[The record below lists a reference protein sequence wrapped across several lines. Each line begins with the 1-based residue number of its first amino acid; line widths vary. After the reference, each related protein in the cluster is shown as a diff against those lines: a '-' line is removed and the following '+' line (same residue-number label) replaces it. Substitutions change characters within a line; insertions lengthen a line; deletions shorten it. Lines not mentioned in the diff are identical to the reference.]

1 MKFLQWIRKTL
12 ESQRTTSPLTRSQ
25 PSKTL
30 TQWNEAMLRSYFAH
44 SADVSVISHK
54 YTNEACPTV
63 VFVYCEGMIDSKQ
76 MLEWVIP
83 NLNISINDHSDWK
96 AITEN
101 LTDLLQLQSIRDD
114 ESLFTCLFSGNLII
128 VFESLSLIYTVCIP
142 QIPQRTP
149 EESATEISLKGPRD
163 AFTEEIFTN
172 VALIRKRLRTPSLC
186 NEPFEIGARSKT
198 KVSLMYIRDIANPNT
213 IQEARNR
220 LNNIHVDA
228 LLSSAQL
235 EEGISD
241 RSFSLFPLI
250 DYIGRPDFIAEC
262 LLRGRFAVIVDGS
275 PMALIAP
282 SNLTEQLKSPE
293 DLHLTFYFVSFE
305 RALRLVGLF
314 VAIFTPGFWVALST
328 FNMEQ
333 LPFPLLATIVTS
345 RTGLPTSA
353 PLEALLMLFLFE
365 IFREAGIRL
374 PKAVG
379 QTIAVVGG
387 LIIGDAAIRAG
398 LASPTMLIASSVTA
412 VATFTLVNQ
421 SLSGTVSVLRLFVL
435 VCSSIIG
442 LFGFFVSMFFIVVYL
457 SGLRSFG
464 LPYLA
469 PLSPVTF
476 RGLLPAL
483 LALPWSS
490 EKTRPGMLNTIDSTR
505 ERSDSE

>member
-1 MKFLQWIRKTL
+1 MNLLHWIRKRMYQ
-12 ESQRTTSPLTRSQ
+12 ERMTSPLDRRQ
-25 PSKTL
+25 PSQTL
-30 TQWNEAMLRSYFAH
+30 TSWNEEMLRSYFAQ
-44 SADVSVISHK
+44 SADVSVVSHK
-54 YTNEACPTV
+54 YNNDVCPKV
-63 VFVYCEGMIDSKQ
+63 ILVYCEGMIDSKQ

-83 NLNISINDHSDWK
+83 TLNISMKEHSDWK

-101 LTDLLQLQSIRDD
+101 LTDLLQLESIRDD
-114 ESLFTCLFSGNLII
+114 ESMFTCLFSGHLLI
-128 VFESLSLIYTVCIP
+128 VFESLSLVYTCCIP

-163 AFTEEIFTN
+163 AFTEEIATN
-172 VALIRKRLRTPSLC
+172 IALIRKRLRTPSLC
-186 NEPFEIGARSKT
+186 NEPFEIGTRSQT
-198 KVSLMYIRDIANPNT
+198 RVSLLYIRDIANPNI

-220 LNNIHVDA
+220 LNGIHVDA

-235 EEGISD
+235 EEGLSD
-241 RSFSLFPLI
+241 RSSTLFPLI

-314 VAIFTPGFWVALST
+314 VAIFAPGFWVALST

-333 LPFPLLATIVTS
+333 LPFPLLATVVTS
-345 RTGLPTSA
+345 RIGLPTSA
-353 PLEALLMLFLFE
+353 PLEAILMLFLFE

-421 SLSGTVSVLRLFVL
+421 SLSGAVSILRLFVL
-435 VCSSIIG
+435 LCSSIVG
-442 LFGFFVSMFFIVVYL
+442 LFGFFISMFFIVVYL
-457 SGLRSFG
+457 AGLRSFG

-476 RGLLPAL
+476 RALLPAL
-483 LALPWSS
+483 LAQPWSS
-490 EKTRPGMLNTIDSTR
+490 EKRRPGMLDPIDSTK
-505 ERSDSE
+505 EGSGTQ

>member
-1 MKFLQWIRKTL
+1 MNLLHWIRSRL
-12 ESQRTTSPLTRSQ
+12 EDRRTTSPLTRSK
-25 PSKTL
+25 PSKML
-30 TQWNEAMLRSYFAH
+30 TRWDEQTLRSYFAH
-44 SADVSVISHK
+44 SDDICIAAHTYS
-54 YTNEACPTV
+54 NPACPKV
-63 VFVYCEGMIDSKQ
+63 IFVYCEGMIDSKQ
-76 MLEWVIP
+76 LQEWVIP
-83 NLNISINDHSDWK
+83 NVTVCIKEHSKWETITDH
-96 AITEN
+96 
-101 LTDLLQLQSIRDD
+101 LGGLLQLESIRSD
-114 ESLFTCLFSGNLII
+114 ESLFTRLFSGHLVI
-128 VFESLSLIYTVCIP
+128 VFEALSLVYTVSIP
-142 QIPQRTP
+142 QIPQRNP

-163 AFTEEIFTN
+163 AFTEEISTN
-172 VALIRKRLRTPSLC
+172 VALIRKRLRTPTLC
-186 NEPFEIGARSKT
+186 NEPFEIGTRSRT

-220 LNNIHVDA
+220 LNNICVDA

-235 EEGISD
+235 EEGLSD
-241 RSFSLFPLI
+241 RSYSLFPLI
-250 DYIGRPDFIAEC
+250 DYIGRPDFIAES
-262 LLRGRFAVIVDGS
+262 LLRGRFAVLVDGS

-282 SNLTEQLKSPE
+282 SNLTSQLKSPE

-305 RALRLVGLF
+305 RALRLIGLF
-314 VAIFTPGFWVALST
+314 VAIFVPGFWVALST

-333 LPFPLLATIVTS
+333 LPFPLLATVVTS

-435 VCSSIIG
+435 VCSSILG
-442 LFGFFVSMFFIVVYL
+442 LFGFFISMFFIVVYL

-469 PLSPVTF
+469 PLSPITF
-476 RGLLPAL
+476 RGLIPAL
-483 LALPWSS
+483 LALPWSA
-490 EKTRPGMLNTIDSTR
+490 EKSRPGMLETIDSTR
-505 ERSDSE
+505 EGTSKE